1 MSAEVKNGYKLTEVG
16 VIPDDWDVT
25 LLGSLVSSLDAG
37 VSVNSVETEAGYA
50 HDESILKTSCVYGG
64 KFYSEEHKKILH
76 QDIKRAKLNPRKNS
90 IVISRMNT
98 PALVGECGYIDQDYP
113 NLFLPDRLWMTR
125 HEGRRPMCVLWL
137 SYLLSYGS
145 FNRAIKESATGTSGS
160 MKNISKGSLFILQV
174 PLPKKVEQESIAEA
188 LSDADALIESLEQLI
203 TKKRQI
209 KQGAMQELLNP
220 LDGWKK
226 VKLGSLGVFL
236 KGSGVKKDESMS
248 GNIPCI
254 RYGEIYTKHKYYIKA
269 FDSWISPEVAATAK
283 RIKSG
288 DILFAGSGE
297 TKEEIGKCVA
307 FVGNI
312 EAYAGGDIV
321 IFRPNNANSL
331 FLGCYLN
338 TESVNRQKA
347 SRGQGDAVV
356 HIGSN
361 ALADIDLI
369 IPHVDEQA
377 VIASVLFDMD
387 AEIGVLE
394 AKLEK
399 ALQLK
404 RGMMHNLLT
413 GKIRLV

>member
-64 KFYSEEHKKILH
+64 KFYSDEHKKILH

-125 HEGRRPMCVLWL
+125 HEGRRPTCVLWL

-203 TKKRQI
+203 IKKRQI
-209 KQGAMQELLNP
+209 KQGTMQELLT
-220 LDGWKK
+220 GKK
-226 VKLGSLGVFL
+226 RLPGF
-236 KGSGVKKDESMS
+236 SGEWVEKTL
-248 GNIPCI
+248 
-254 RYGEIYTKHKYYIKA
+254 GEIANIKTGSSNNQDKNEDGEYP
-269 FDSWISPEVAATAK
+269 FYVRSDNVE
-283 RIKSG
+283 RINSYSH
-288 DILFAGSGE
+288 DCEAILIPGE
-297 TKEEIGKCVA
+297 
-307 FVGNI
+307 
-312 EAYAGGDIV
+312 GG
-321 IFRPNNANSL
+321 
-331 FLGCYLN
+331 
-338 TESVNRQKA
+338 
-347 SRGQGDAVV
+347 
-356 HIGSN
+356 IGSIFHYMN
-361 ALADIDLI
+361 GRFDVHQRVYAITKFVETVSGLFVFYYMVKNFGEHAMQNSVKATVDSLRLPTFQKFEMLI
-369 IPHVDEQA
+369 PVTYQEQA
-377 VIASVLFDMD
+377 AIASVLSDMNS
-387 AEIGVLE
+387 EIESLGI
-394 AKLEK
+394 KLVK
-399 ALQLK
+399 ARQLK
-404 RGMMHNLLT
+404 QGMMHNLLT
-413 GKIRLV
+413 GKIRLIDTVS

>member
-1 MSAEVKNGYKLTEVG
+1 MSAEVKPGYKLTEVG
-16 VIPDDWDVT
+16 VIPVDWDASKIYTCCSKITDGTHDTPKPVET
-25 LLGSLVSSLDAG
+25 GIPFLTAIHVKDNWIDFASSLFLTSTDHADIFRRCNPEKNDVLMVNIGAG
-37 VSVNSVETEAGYA
+37 VAT
-50 HDESILKTSCVYGG
+50 T
-64 KFYSEEHKKILH
+64 
-76 QDIKRAKLNPRKNS
+76 
-90 IVISRMNT
+90 
-98 PALVGECGYIDQDYP
+98 ALVTVDYEFSLKNVALLKPAFKIITGPFLNYSLAQRKAKIIKDLSFGGAQPFLSLKQIGE
-113 NLFLPDRLWMTR
+113 
-125 HEGRRPMCVLWL
+125 
-137 SYLLSYGS
+137 
-145 FNRAIKESATGTSGS
+145 
-160 MKNISKGSLFILQV
+160 ILI
-174 PLPKKVEQESIAEA
+174 PLPPSSTEQEAIAEA
-188 LSDADALIESLEQLI
+188 LSDADAHIESLEQLI

-209 KQGAMQELLNP
+209 KQGAMQDLLNP

-369 IPHVDEQA
+369 IPPVEEQA
-377 VIASVLFDMD
+377 VIAAVLFDMD

>member
-64 KFYSEEHKKILH
+64 KFYSDEHKKILH

-125 HEGRRPMCVLWL
+125 HEGRRPTCVLWL

-209 KQGAMQELLNP
+209 KQGAMQELLT
-220 LDGWKK
+220 GKK
-226 VKLGSLGVFL
+226 RLPGF
-236 KGSGVKKDESMS
+236 SGEWVEKTL
-248 GNIPCI
+248 
-254 RYGEIYTKHKYYIKA
+254 GEIANIKTGSSNNQDKNEDGEYP
-269 FDSWISPEVAATAK
+269 FYVRSDNVE
-283 RIKSG
+283 RINSYSH
-288 DILFAGSGE
+288 DCEAILIPGE
-297 TKEEIGKCVA
+297 
-307 FVGNI
+307 
-312 EAYAGGDIV
+312 GG
-321 IFRPNNANSL
+321 
-331 FLGCYLN
+331 
-338 TESVNRQKA
+338 
-347 SRGQGDAVV
+347 
-356 HIGSN
+356 IGSIFHYMN
-361 ALADIDLI
+361 GRFDVHQRVYAITKFVETVSGLFVFYYMVKNFGEHAMQNSVKATVDSLRLPTFQKFEMLI
-369 IPHVDEQA
+369 PVTYQEQA
-377 VIASVLFDMD
+377 AIASVLSDMNS
-387 AEIGVLE
+387 EIESLGI
-394 AKLEK
+394 KLVK
-399 ALQLK
+399 ARQLK
-404 RGMMHNLLT
+404 QGMMHNLLT
-413 GKIRLV
+413 GKIRLIDTVS

>member
-1 MSAEVKNGYKLTEVG
+1 MAVKQGYKQTEVG
-16 VIPDDWDVT
+16 VIPDDWSTVLLDSIANRGSGHTPNKKIKAYWNGEIKWISLKDSDRLDKRFVFDTCDKVT
-25 LLGSLVSSLDAG
+25 CEGIANSSAVLHPAGTVVLSRDAG
-37 VSVNSVETEAGYA
+37 V
-50 HDESILKTSCVYGG
+50 G
-64 KFYSEEHKKILH
+64 KSAIMSDSMAVSQHFIAWYCGNTLH
-76 QDIKRAKLNPRKNS
+76 
-90 IVISRMNT
+90 
-98 PALVGECGYIDQDYP
+98 
-113 NLFLPDRLWMTR
+113 NLFLYY
-125 HEGRRPMCVLWL
+125 WL
-137 SYLLSYGS
+137 QLNKKE
-145 FNRAIKESATGTSGS
+145 FERIAIGNTIKTIGLGYFRNLRIPYP
-160 MKNISKGSLFILQV
+160 NIAEQV
-174 PLPKKVEQESIAEA
+174 AIAEA
-188 LSDADALIESLEQLI
+188 LSDADALIESIEQLI

-220 LDGWKK
+220 KEGWEK
-226 VKLGSLGVFL
+226 VKLGRLGVFL

-254 RYGEIYTKHKYYIKA
+254 RYGEIYTKHKNYIKA
-269 FDSWISPEVAATAK
+269 FDSWISPAVAATAK

-307 FVGNI
+307 FVDDI

-321 IFRPNNANSL
+321 ILRPNNANSL

-347 SRGQGDAVV
+347 SKGQGDAVV

-369 IPHVDEQA
+369 IPPVDEQA
-377 VIASVLFDMD
+377 FIASVLFDMD
-387 AEIGVLE
+387 AEIGALE

-404 RGMMHNLLT
+404 QGMMHNLLT
-413 GKIRLV
+413 GKIRLA